1 MKQANRVHNQM
12 QLNPDEMLKIAR
24 QVFADEIAGISDVGA
39 TLGADFIQAVQ
50 MIFACRGKVIV
61 SGMGKSGHVGS
72 KIAATL
78 ASTGTAA
85 FFMHP
90 AEALHGDL
98 GMIGRDDL
106 LLAIS
111 YSGESDELSTI
122 LPLVKRKQVVT
133 IGITGNRDSTLAKLA
148 NCVLS
153 IFVNKEACP
162 LNLAPTT
169 STTATLVLGD
179 ALAVTLLSLR
189 NFKPED
195 FALSHPGGSLGRRL
209 LTLVTDV
216 MHAGDRLPLVN
227 LNATLKKVVVEIS
240 NKGLG
245 LVAVVDENNTLQGVI
260 TDGDLRRGL
269 DMDVDV
275 RSLQAHQIM
284 TKNPKVVRAQDLAV
298 DALGL
303 MEKYQIT
310 ALVVVDAAHQVIG
323 AFNMHDLFKAKIV

>member
-1 MKQANRVHNQM
+1 MNNQQVIEVAN
-12 QLNPDEMLKIAR
+12 
-24 QVFADEIAGISDVGA
+24 QVFNDEISGLQSVMSSIGDE
-39 TLGADFIQAVQ
+39 FCRAVKL
-50 MIFACRGKVIV
+50 IFDCKGKVIV
-61 SGMGKSGHVGS
+61 SGMGKSGHIGN

-98 GMIGRDDL
+98 GMIEGNDL
-106 LLAIS
+106 LIAIS

-122 LPLVKRKQVVT
+122 IPIVRRRQVQI
-133 IGITGNRDSTLAKLA
+133 IGITGNPNSTLAKLSS
-148 NCVLS
+148 CLLS
-153 IFVNKEACP
+153 VKIDREACP

-179 ALAVTLLSLR
+179 ALAVALLSLR
-189 NFKPED
+189 NFQPED

-209 LTLVTDV
+209 LTRVSDI
-216 MHAGDRLPLVN
+216 MHGNERLPVVKLD
-227 LNATLKKVVVEIS
+227 ATLKEAVVEIS

-245 LVAVVDENNTLQGVI
+245 LVAVVDENMCLNGII
-260 TDGDLRRGL
+260 TDGDLRRI
-269 DMDVDV
+269 MDTDADIRV
-275 RSLQAHQIM
+275 LKAYQIM
-284 TKNPKVVRAQDLAV
+284 TKNPKVVSPDDLAV
-298 DALGL
+298 DALYL

-310 ALVVVDAAHQVIG
+310 GMVVVDNKQRMVG

>member
-1 MKQANRVHNQM
+1 MNNQQIIAIAN
-12 QLNPDEMLKIAR
+12 
-24 QVFADEIAGISDVGA
+24 QVFEDEIAGLQAVANTIDEA
-39 TLGADFIQAVQ
+39 FCQAVQ
-50 MIFACRGKVIV
+50 LIFNCTGKVIV
-61 SGMGKSGHVGS
+61 SGMGKSGHIGN

-98 GMIGRDDL
+98 GMIESKDL
-106 LLAIS
+106 LIAIS

-122 LPLVKRKQVVT
+122 IPIVQRKQVKI
-133 IGITGNRDSTLAKLA
+133 IGITGNKDSTLAKLSSCA
-148 NCVLS
+148 LH
-153 IFVNKEACP
+153 IAINKEACP

-179 ALAVTLLSLR
+179 ALAVALLSLR

-209 LTLVTDV
+209 LTYVSDV
-216 MHAGDRLPLVN
+216 MHANERLPMVN
-227 LNATLKKVVVEIS
+227 PEATLKEVVIEIS
-240 NKGLG
+240 KKGLG
-245 LVAVVDENNTLQGVI
+245 MVAVIDHHKRLAGIV
-260 TDGDLRRGL
+260 TDGDLRRIM
-269 DMDVDV
+269 DNDVDI
-275 RSLQAHQIM
+275 RTLTAQQIM
-284 TKNPKVVRAQDLAV
+284 TKNPKVVSPNDLAV
-298 DALGL
+298 DALYL

-310 ALVVVDAAHQVIG
+310 GMVVVDINQEVVG